1 MLGHHVCVNSAAHV
15 PACGDAGE
23 ARLDGR
29 DDFVEHV
36 VGHFFVERAGVPEA
50 PHEHFQ
56 RFEFDAGL
64 IGDVFDREVREVRLA
79 RERAV
84 AGELRNLNVNQIIP
98 SCMGVG
104 ERVKLGLRF

>member
-1 MLGHHVCVNSAAHV
+1 MLGHHVCVNPAAHV

-23 ARLDGR
+23 AWLDGR

-36 VGHFFVERAGVPEA
+36 VGDFLVKRADVSEA

-56 RFEFDAGL
+56 RLELNAGL
-64 IGDVFDREVREVRLA
+64 VGDVLDREVREVRLA
-79 RERAV
+79 CERAV
-84 AGELRNLNVNQIIP
+84 AGELRDLDVNQIIP
-98 SCMGVG
+98 SCVGVG